1 MAAPQLQTDLS
12 LPRRTPI
19 QPPLTVGKVAGG
31 EKDLTEPQPAEKE
44 KPAAPVDA
52 AAGRPRAAAPAE
64 REKVDQEKIE
74 KEKVDREKEDVASV
88 PDWGFLKKKP
98 RGHSKLKIA
107 VAAGLVALS
116 ACGYAAYLWLHES
129 STTEGS
135 EANTADDPAARD
147 ALADTSDSFEPSDE
161 SGDPFDNAPKTAA
174 TDRRRFALDDEPR
187 RVPSS
192 ADAMPIRKASRS
204 ASAGLA
210 NSGKHPLA
218 SDDEIELPED
228 LDAAAPEQSEPAVD
242 EEGTS
247 GPSLAGP
254 SRSAAKRGSTG
265 QPLMMDELTKAQPVA
280 PARGTPRANDDAK
293 GGDPSDEALEG
304 YTIVERQQTGGTRG
318 TSGSPAISIVDAR
331 DDDNEDLDELD
342 GFVPKEANSR
352 RAASRTIVVR
362 SSDPDG
368 RSAAGSPATRGADS
382 TGSRRNSAPPAGID
396 AEDSF
401 DDARRLADNR
411 DSISGRAGAI
421 GGSASSRRSAPPL
434 PSADDRLSGNS
445 STRNQGGRSVSPAGA
460 SPAGESYRVAPD
472 DTFWKISRKQYGTAR
487 YFQALARH
495 NQERVPDPTKLRP
508 GTLISTPPA
517 AVLEQR
523 YSELIERSANYR
535 GKVDLGADSDASA
548 PRFEKPALDDEL
560 SERPDPT
567 EGKAGASGY
576 FYGKNGAPMYR
587 IGSDDTLTGIAQRCL
602 GRASRWS
609 EIYEQNRDVLDNPDD
624 LKLGT
629 VIRLPSDASRV
640 GLVPEGGR
648 RR

>member
-1 MAAPQLQTDLS
+1 MAAPQFQTDLS
-12 LPRRTPI
+12 LPRRTAI
-19 QPPLTVGKVAGG
+19 QPALAVGKVTGS

-44 KPAAPVDA
+44 KPAAPVDSA
-52 AAGRPRAAAPAE
+52 AARPLAAAPVE
-64 REKVDQEKIE
+64 REKVDQEKVD
-74 KEKVDREKEDVASV
+74 KEKVDKEKEDIASV

-98 RGHSKLKIA
+98 GGRSKLKIA
-107 VAAGLVALS
+107 IAAGVVALS
-116 ACGYAAYLWLHES
+116 TCGYAAYFWLHES
-129 STTEGS
+129 STTDGS
-135 EANTADDPAARD
+135 EASTADDPAARD

-161 SGDPFDNAPKTAA
+161 SGDPFDNTPKTAA
-174 TDRRRFALDDEPR
+174 SEGRRFALDDEPR
-187 RVPSS
+187 RVPNS

-204 ASAGLA
+204 ASAVGA
-210 NSGKHPLA
+210 SSGRHPLA

-228 LDAAAPEQSEPAVD
+228 LDAAALEQSEPAVD
-242 EEGTS
+242 EEQTS

-254 SRSAAKRGSTG
+254 SRSVGKPASTG
-265 QPLMMDELTKAQPVA
+265 RPLLMDEPPKTQPGA
-280 PARGTPRANDDAK
+280 SARGASLSQTGKAARD
-293 GGDPSDEALEG
+293 GDPSDEALEG
-304 YTIVERQQTGGTRG
+304 FTIVERKQTGGTRG
-318 TSGSPAISIVDAR
+318 PSGSPAISIVDAR
-331 DDDNEDLDELD
+331 DDDNEDLEELD
-342 GFVPKEANSR
+342 GFVAKEPNSR
-352 RAASRTIVVR
+352 RAASRTLVVR
-362 SSDPDG
+362 SSDAAG
-368 RSAAGSPATRGADS
+368 RSAAGSSATRGADS
-382 TGSRRNSAPPAGID
+382 TGSRRNSAPAAGID
-396 AEDSF
+396 GDESF

-411 DSISGRAGAI
+411 DSISGRSGAI
-421 GGSASSRRSAPPL
+421 GGRRSAPPL
-434 PSADDRLSGNS
+434 PSADDRFSGIS
-445 STRNQGGRSVSPAGA
+445 SRSPGARGASSAGA

-495 NQERVPDPTKLRP
+495 NQERVPDPSRLRP
-508 GTLISTPPA
+508 GTLISTPTA

-523 YSELIERSANYR
+523 YPELIERSANYR

-560 SERPDPT
+560 AQRPDPA